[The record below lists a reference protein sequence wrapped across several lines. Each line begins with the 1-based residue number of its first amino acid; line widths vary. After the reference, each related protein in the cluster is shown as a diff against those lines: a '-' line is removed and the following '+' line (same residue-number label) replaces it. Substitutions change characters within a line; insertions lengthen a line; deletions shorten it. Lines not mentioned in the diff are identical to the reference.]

1 MTHDFSTWEN
11 PFVQHKVDDT
21 LAVPPGDVS
30 RLHMEIVN
38 RCCQIIGQARQSQSS
53 QSLLVVGEAGSG
65 KSHLLAKLRQ
75 RIRPVEDVVGVG
87 IRLGGIYA
95 GRLWRQIRERLVEE
109 LLREYPQQDGGGH
122 GLRRIL
128 KNRFPEWRLDARP
141 NSASLF
147 NQLSSPF
154 KRSASLATLLE
165 EFARVCPLDPALRSM
180 LPKLFDESQATAARD
195 WLQGKILS
203 EEDSQRLGIDDTS
216 SHEEDE
222 EYAAEQIVRSLL
234 RLAGHPATD
243 KGKPTVLVLCFD
255 EVEGLQTH
263 SEESF
268 VLRRFASIVTD
279 LLAESGPR
287 AVITFVRPRIWEERF
302 KRAIE
307 VSHQQKLAQQ
317 VEQIPPL
324 NADQARQVVEARL
337 EAWKGKPFGSD
348 PYFPLG
354 RDFVDSLYQKHR
366 YNLTPRLLIMACQDE
381 FEYRRRVSNSV
392 GDGLPLGRSPS
403 NLLEGLLLNRWE
415 DRCEEFTRRLGDL
428 PFDSVLGVSLPW
440 LAEECHGAF
449 VLCDDLPRP
458 MGDINFVFR
467 KRRASATL
475 GISFCNHP
483 PRSLWRRLD
492 RLLKQWEEHRDRLL
506 SELILLRLKITRTTE
521 QGQRRLDQLAS
532 AGVRI
537 LYLEDQQFVELAA
550 YQDLLTAA
558 HQGDLTFPD
567 GRLIDET
574 SFSKWA
580 QQQLSPSVKELVDA
594 VFDSTQPAEISP
606 VALPTSRGLTSA

>member
-11 PFVQHKVDDT
+11 PFVHHKVDDT
-21 LAVPPGDVS
+21 LTVPPGDVS
-30 RLHMEIVN
+30 YLHADIVA
-38 RCCQIIGQARQSQSS
+38 RCCQIIEQARQSQSS

-75 RIRPVEDVVGVG
+75 RLRSRDDIVVLG

-95 GRLWRQIRERLVEE
+95 GRLWRQIRERFVEE
-109 LLREYPQQDGGGH
+109 LLHPYPPQDGGGH
-122 GLRRIL
+122 GLLRIL
-128 KNRFPEWRLDARP
+128 KNRFPDWQHDARQRLGNFIGIFNP
-141 NSASLF
+141 SARIPSIEKSLD
-147 NQLSSPF
+147 
-154 KRSASLATLLE
+154 
-165 EFARVCPLDPALRSM
+165 EFSQICPLDPALRSM

-195 WLQGKILS
+195 WLQGKMLS
-203 EEDSQRLGIDDTS
+203 EEDSQRLGIDDNS
-216 SHEEDE
+216 PDEEDE

-234 RLAGHPATD
+234 RLAGYPATH

-279 LLAESGPR
+279 VLAESGPR

-324 NADQARQVVEARL
+324 NGDQARRVVEARL
-337 EAWKGKPFGSD
+337 AAWKGKPFGSD
-348 PYFPLG
+348 PYFPIG

-381 FEYRRRVSNSV
+381 FEYRRRVLDSV

-403 NLLEGLLLNRWE
+403 NLLEGLLLNLWE
-415 DRCEEFTRRLGDL
+415 DRCEQFTRRLGDL

-440 LAEECHGAF
+440 LAGHCQGAF

-467 KRRASATL
+467 KRRAAATL

-492 RLLKQWEEHRDRLL
+492 RLLKQWEKHRDRLL

-521 QGQRRLDQLAS
+521 QGQLRLDRLAS

-537 LYLEDQQFVELAA
+537 IYLENQQFVELAA

-558 HQGDLTFPD
+558 HQGDLTYPD

-594 VFDSTQPAEISP
+594 LFGSTQPAEISP
-606 VALPTSRGLTSA
+606 VALPTSQGLTSA